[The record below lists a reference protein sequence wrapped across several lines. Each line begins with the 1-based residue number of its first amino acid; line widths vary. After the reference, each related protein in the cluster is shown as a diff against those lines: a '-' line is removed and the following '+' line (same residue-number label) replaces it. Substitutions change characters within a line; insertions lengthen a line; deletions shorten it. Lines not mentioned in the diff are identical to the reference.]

1 MEKPLAALNKILAD
15 SEKLKHDESLINDA
29 LVEAK
34 MKPFRTEVEKVVID
48 PVYTD
53 KTGLKRLYCQ
63 FLDKI
68 RVSP

>member
-34 MKPFRTEVEKVVID
+34 MKPLRT
-48 PVYTD
+48 
-53 KTGLKRLYCQ
+53 
-63 FLDKI
+63 
-68 RVSP
+68 